1 MQDGNDRRDF
11 LKKSL
16 FLAASAGLLTAG
28 LMPIAALAQTIGK
41 PMRRA
46 DRYEDTFIFERKPF
60 KWPGNKTL
68 AVWIAPNIEVWHYD
82 SPAGTAVSPNVA
94 NRVPD
99 VINYAWR
106 EYGMRVGLWRVADV
120 LDAAG
125 IKASVA
131 LNSAICETFPK
142 AMEQMKKR
150 GWEFMGHGTTNS
162 ENLAGLAPEKEREVI
177 QHVLKTIEQ
186 STGKKVRGWLG
197 TGLTETY
204 NTLDILAEEGVTYCG
219 DWNSDD
225 QPYPM
230 KVKKGKMISIPYCME
245 INDLPLFLRKN
256 YTGEQYYKSLID
268 QFDTLYAD
276 SAKHSRVMGIPL
288 HPMITGQPLR
298 IKYLQQAIAYI
309 KKHERVWFATAG
321 EIVDAYE
328 RAHS

>member
-1 MQDGNDRRDF
+1 
-11 LKKSL
+11 
-16 FLAASAGLLTAG
+16 
-28 LMPIAALAQTIGK
+28 
-41 PMRRA
+41 
-46 DRYEDTFIFERKPF
+46 
-60 KWPGNKTL
+60 
-68 AVWIAPNIEVWHYD
+68 
-82 SPAGTAVSPNVA
+82 
-94 NRVPD
+94 
-99 VINYAWR
+99 
-106 EYGMRVGLWRVADV
+106 
-120 LDAAG
+120 
-125 IKASVA
+125 VA
-131 LNSAICETFPK
+131 LNSAVCETFPK

-162 ENLAGLAPEKEREVI
+162 ENLAGLALEKEREVI

-197 TGLTETY
+197 TGLTQTY

-245 INDLPLFLRKN
+245 INDLPLFIRKN
-256 YTGEQYYKSLID
+256 YTGEQYYKSLVD

-276 SAKHSRVMGIPL
+276 SGKHSRVMGIPL
-288 HPMITGQPLR
+288 HPMIIGQPLR

-328 RAHS
+328 RAQ